1 MAAATDASLPDNI
14 TVAAAPVF
22 GGPEVPIRGAVIVRA
37 EPPPALTHAFDE
49 LRGDRL
55 RALMIAIVIGVLVGF
70 LASSLIAIR
79 IRRLARLAE
88 QMAAGDFDA
97 RLPRGGGDEIGDL
110 TRSLDT
116 MRQELRETFGMLA
129 TERDRLS
136 AVFDGLTE
144 AVIVAG
150 EDGQV
155 RFTNPAASRLVR
167 DGRPAPALVPSLR
180 RAAEHGADE
189 IPVLSIDGRLY
200 GVQARQVPA
209 EHAVLVVVR
218 DRTEE
223 LKREQAEAEFV
234 SNAAHELRN
243 PLAGIMSGIEVLRGG
258 AKDDPDARDRFL
270 DRLAYDAERMT
281 RLTQSLLTLARVEA
295 AAERD
300 PAEVVDV
307 TLAADE
313 AMEAVESAEG
323 VELRDEVEPDL
334 VAEGDPVLLR
344 QVMLGLLS
352 NACAYTP
359 APGTVTLRA
368 SRGAGEHRDDRGK
381 GHREGNPDR
390 GAGSSLRSLL
400 SGVRHARRRGLRARS
415 LDREANGERDGRRD
429 RPEFRARGGEHLLGA
444 PARCQAD
451 PHPSGMNPT
460 PPAENRILVVDDE
473 LSVRESVGYALE
485 QEGFQVTLAAN
496 GEEAEGQITD
506 DNFDLLILDI
516 MMPGKSGL
524 DLCREVRAHSPV
536 PIILLTAKD
545 AEVDKVVG
553 LEVGADDYVT
563 KPFSVRELLGRVRA
577 QLRRRELDRSDGT
590 AESAE
595 IKAGPVS
602 IDLARH
608 LVTVRGEPTNLTRS
622 EFQVLRLLAGSPG
635 QVFSRKQIM
644 EELWQTEFRGD
655 VRACDVHIS
664 NLRQKVERD
673 PQNPE
678 LVAHR
683 APGRLPLR
691 RGFPARPAVTAQ
703 EARGHAGDRRGSVPQ
718 AGAAAG
724 EDGDRDPALALS
736 QQRSLVDAPAVV
748 VARTNP
754 P

>member
-1 MAAATDASLPDNI
+1 MALDGRRYRASLPDNI

-22 GGPEVPIRGAVIVRA
+22 GGPDVPIRGAVIVRA

-55 RALMIAIVIGVLVGF
+55 RALMIAIVIGILVGF
-70 LASSLIAIR
+70 LASSLISIR

-258 AKDDPDARDRFL
+258 AKDDPNARDRFL

-313 AMEAVESAEG
+313 AMQAVESVEG

-368 SRGAGEHRDDRGK
+368 SRGAENTVTIEVKDTGK
-381 GHREGNPDR
+381 GIPTEEQDRVFDRFYRGSGMLEGEGFGLGLSIAKRMVNVMGGEIGLNSEP
-390 GAGSSLRSLL
+390 GEGSTFW
-400 SGVRHARRRGLRARS
+400 VRLRA
-415 LDREANGERDGRRD
+415 AK
-429 RPEFRARGGEHLLGA
+429 
-444 PARCQAD
+444 
-451 PHPSGMNPT
+451 PT
-460 PPAENRILVVDDE
+460 P
-473 LSVRESVGYALE
+473 
-485 QEGFQVTLAAN
+485 T
-496 GEEAEGQITD
+496 
-506 DNFDLLILDI
+506 
-516 MMPGKSGL
+516 
-524 DLCREVRAHSPV
+524 PV
-536 PIILLTAKD
+536 A
-545 AEVDKVVG
+545 
-553 LEVGADDYVT
+553 
-563 KPFSVRELLGRVRA
+563 
-577 QLRRRELDRSDGT
+577 
-590 AESAE
+590 
-595 IKAGPVS
+595 
-602 IDLARH
+602 
-608 LVTVRGEPTNLTRS
+608 
-622 EFQVLRLLAGSPG
+622 
-635 QVFSRKQIM
+635 
-644 EELWQTEFRGD
+644 
-655 VRACDVHIS
+655 
-664 NLRQKVERD
+664 
-673 PQNPE
+673 
-678 LVAHR
+678 
-683 APGRLPLR
+683 
-691 RGFPARPAVTAQ
+691 
-703 EARGHAGDRRGSVPQ
+703 
-718 AGAAAG
+718 
-724 EDGDRDPALALS
+724 
-736 QQRSLVDAPAVV
+736 
-748 VARTNP
+748 
-754 P
+754 